1 MKDIH
6 DFFSSCKFRSILR
19 WNIYLIRCR
28 LEVFCSV
35 IYHHASENPNIT
47 YGILQSR
54 KTFEDLG
61 TFTLTRGLREVKRAQ
76 QAKEASQQANPN
88 SKGKVSV
95 DEVEMADAGA
105 EKARLLENEGA
116 SHGNDSTDR
125 EREDSGHASLG
136 EDVLT
141 RPLMSPN
148 AELPYSTVD
157 SPISEKARGKM
168 RERRSLSVDTI
179 NSLDHTSLGIGKSGF
194 VPTQEWV
201 FIFSFLPS
209 EVFAYALFRWRL
221 GSKGALDPASQKILT
236 NDFSQ
241 TAFRYCNDLYFGCNS
256 EGGGYAET
264 ENRSLVGRDPI
275 SIQYWPEPCTAIE
288 STYHSA
294 KIYGML
300 TILTFRLCVLNVIQW
315 SDASLVWLTSLIW
328 GEIYVRG
335 MTPLGIWNATNVRL
349 FFVKHAQNQ
358 PLQITETVSNVVGG
372 FLRRTSDA
380 THSRQR
386 VV

>member
-1 MKDIH
+1 M
-6 DFFSSCKFRSILR
+6 FS
-19 WNIYLIRCR
+19 
-28 LEVFCSV
+28 SV

-61 TFTLTRGLREVKRAQ
+61 TFTLARGLREVKRAQ

-157 SPISEKARGKM
+157 SPISEKARGKR

-209 EVFAYALFRWRL
+209 EVFAYALFR
-221 GSKGALDPASQKILT
+221 
-236 NDFSQ
+236 
-241 TAFRYCNDLYFGCNS
+241 
-256 EGGGYAET
+256 
-264 ENRSLVGRDPI
+264 
-275 SIQYWPEPCTAIE
+275 
-288 STYHSA
+288 
-294 KIYGML
+294 
-300 TILTFRLCVLNVIQW
+300 
-315 SDASLVWLTSLIW
+315 
-328 GEIYVRG
+328 
-335 MTPLGIWNATNVRL
+335 
-349 FFVKHAQNQ
+349 
-358 PLQITETVSNVVGG
+358 
-372 FLRRTSDA
+372 
-380 THSRQR
+380 
-386 VV
+386 